1 MQITVTFE
9 NLEEFQKYF
18 GQPMPAAAAPAK
30 LKAKPKAE
38 APASAP
44 AETPAPVEAPAEEAK
59 QEAPKTEA
67 PVPQEKI
74 TKTDVR
80 AVALKLSKAGKSKEL
95 KAIFSEFGAEK
106 LSEIKEEDYPAL
118 MAKLGEVDA

>member
-18 GQPMPAAAAPAK
+18 GQADPVKPAASVK
-30 LKAKPKAE
+30 SKAKPKAE
-38 APASAP
+38 
-44 AETPAPVEAPAEEAK
+44 TPAEAPAPIEVPFEETKPA
-59 QEAPKTEA
+59 APA
-67 PVPQEKI
+67 PAPAVQEKI

-106 LSEIKEEDYPAL
+106 LSEIKEDDYPAL
-118 MAKLGEVDA
+118 MAKLGAVDA

>member
-9 NLEEFQKYF
+9 SLEEFQKYF
-18 GQPMPAAAAPAK
+18 GQPTTAAAAPVK
-30 LKAKPKAE
+30 QKAKPKTE
-38 APASAP
+38 VP
-44 AETPAPVEAPAEEAK
+44 AETPAPVEVPFEEAK
-59 QEAPKTEA
+59 QEAPKPET
-67 PVPQEKI
+67 PVPAPQEKI

-106 LSEIKEEDYPAL
+106 LSDIKEEDYPAL
-118 MAKLGEVDA
+118 MAKLGAVDA